1 MVMWK
6 QVMVVRKDL
15 RMSQGK
21 LAAQVAH
28 ASLESYK
35 QTHFESQLEW
45 EAWGSKKVV
54 LKAED
59 LKELMEIYGRVKKSK
74 LPYALIKDAGMT
86 EVEPGTITVLGIG
99 PARDEDIDK
108 ITGKLKM
115 L

>member
-1 MVMWK
+1 MWK
-6 QVMVVRKDL
+6 QVIIVRHDL
-15 RMSQGK
+15 KLSRGK

-35 QTHFESQLEW
+35 QSPFESQLEW

-54 LKAED
+54 LKVKN
-59 LKELMEIYGRVKKSK
+59 LKELQAIYGRVKKAK
-74 LPYALIKDAGMT
+74 IPGVLIKDAGRT
-86 EVEPGTITVLGIG
+86 EVKPGTVTVLGIG
-99 PARDEDIDK
+99 PWKEEAIDR